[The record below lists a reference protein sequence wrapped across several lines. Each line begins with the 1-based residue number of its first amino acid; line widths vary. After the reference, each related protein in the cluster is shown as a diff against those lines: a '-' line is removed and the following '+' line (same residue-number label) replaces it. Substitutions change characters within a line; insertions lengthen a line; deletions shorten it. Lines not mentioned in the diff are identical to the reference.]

1 MFRSKTD
8 GKADPTAGQTSST
21 KRPGGSTSRG
31 RKPPRSG
38 SRAPLW
44 RAIATLAAL
53 GVAAALAFT
62 GAPRLGLD
70 LSGGTQIVL
79 ETQDTDRV
87 QADAEATDRAL
98 TILRGR
104 VDALGVAEPTL
115 ARSGENR
122 IIVELPGIQDPREA
136 AEVIGKTAQ
145 LTFHQVT
152 NQAATPEEYE
162 AAQTAANEAA
172 TAQARED
179 AEADGDDPAEVEP
192 VTDGAQPTGQPL
204 VLPDESGAPVALAA
218 QALDGN
224 GVSDAAEGQPEGGL
238 QWVVNVSFNGTGA
251 PAWGGLVQAACADP
265 ANGQRI
271 AIVLDNEIISSPG
284 IVPALCQ
291 SGGGSSTS
299 ITGDFTL
306 ESAKDLAVLIK
317 GGSLPVPVDV
327 IEQRTVGPTLGAAAI
342 DASIE
347 AGIIGIALTGIFI
360 VLVYRFVGFLATIA
374 LATYALISYAILI
387 WLGATLTLPGLAG
400 FVLAIG
406 LAIDANVLVF
416 ERAREEYALR
426 RGDGLASALDTG
438 YKKAWSAILDSNIT
452 TLLAAGLLFFLAS
465 GPVRGFGVTLSIG
478 VIASM
483 LSALVIAR
491 VLTES
496 YARRR
501 FADDRPALSGI
512 AGNGRFRTWLT
523 ESGPYIMRRS
533 GLWIGITVAVA
544 VVSIG
549 GILARGLNL
558 GVEFTGGRILEFSTA
573 QAADPETVRTAVGDA
588 GFPSAVVQESSGD
601 GQNENITV
609 RTDQITN
616 DEAVTIEDAVAS
628 STGGEVTKERD
639 ELIGPSLGQE
649 LRNQALIAFAIAVAA
664 QMIYLAFRFRWTF
677 AAGAVLSMASVVLTV
692 VGVFAWWGKPI
703 DGVFL
708 AAILSIIGLAVNDTI
723 VIFDRIREKLRD
735 KLDKP
740 LRQEV
745 NDAILA
751 TIPRTINTGLG
762 AMFILAALAFLGGD
776 SLTDFAIALLIGLS
790 VGILSTI
797 FTASAIAVVLQER
810 FPQKEKSEK
819 KQADPYAD
827 IVHAGRESG
836 TS

>member
-1 MFRSKTD
+1 MAMFRSKTD
-8 GKADPTAGQTSST
+8 GKADPTAGQTSKA
-21 KRPGGSTSRG
+21 KRPRGTSRG
-31 RKPPRSG
+31 GKPPRTG

-44 RAIATLAAL
+44 RALATLAAL

-87 QADAEATDRAL
+87 QADSEATDRAL
-98 TILRGR
+98 EILRGR

-122 IIVELPGIQDPREA
+122 IIVELPGVQDPREA

-152 NQAATPEEYE
+152 NQAATPEQYE

-192 VTDGAQPTGQPL
+192 VTDGAQPTGEPL
-204 VLPDESGAPVALAA
+204 VIPDESGQPVALAA

-224 GVSDAAEGQPEGGL
+224 GVSDATQAQPQDSL
-238 QWVVNVSFNGTGA
+238 QWVVNVDFNGTGA
-251 PAWGGLVQAACADP
+251 PAWGELVQAACADP

-284 IVPALCQ
+284 IVPALCA
-291 SGGGSSTS
+291 GSPGSTTS
-299 ITGDFTL
+299 ITGNFTL
-306 ESAKDLAVLIK
+306 ESATDLAVLIK

-347 AGIIGIALTGIFI
+347 AGVIGVALTGIFI
-360 VLVYRFVGFLATIA
+360 MLVYRFVGFLATIA
-374 LATYALISYAILI
+374 LASYALISYAILI

-426 RGDGLASALDTG
+426 PGDGLAPALDTG
-438 YKKAWSAILDSNIT
+438 YKKAWSAILDSNVT

-483 LSALVIAR
+483 VSALVIAR
-491 VLTES
+491 VLTEG
-496 YARRR
+496 YARRS
-501 FADDRPALSGI
+501 FARKKPGASGL
-512 AGNGRFRTWLT
+512 AGEGRFRTWLT

-533 GLWIGITVAVA
+533 GLWIAITAAVA

-549 GILARGLNL
+549 GIVVRGLNL

-573 QAADPETVRTAVGDA
+573 QAADPEVVRTAVGDA
-588 GFPSAVVQESSGD
+588 GFPTAVVQESSGD

-616 DEAVTIEDAVAS
+616 DEAITIEEAVA
-628 STGGEVTKERD
+628 GVAGEVTKERD

-664 QMIYLAFRFRWTF
+664 QMLYLAFRFRWTF
-677 AAGAVLSMASVVLTV
+677 AAAAVTSMASVVLTV

-735 KLDKP
+735 TVHKP
-740 LRQEV
+740 LREEV

-810 FPQKEKSEK
+810 FPVRDRTEK
-819 KQADPYAD
+819 KPADPYAD
-827 IVHAGRESG
+827 VVHAGRESG
-836 TS
+836 TA